1 MERSITMTLRS
12 KVFLYLLLISVIGI
26 MLTSFPML
34 FGFEQQFN
42 AYLNEDRLT
51 NHDLITEEIYQT
63 YERKNALVSTHL
75 ESMMRQQAQSDDV
88 FYELYDADGNR
99 VLTTLRMVNRM
110 RGMPMHDQM
119 MGEVELN
126 ETTIP
131 LEEND
136 TTIGTLIAYSPNQLV
151 GADFS
156 FFRQIRQ
163 NIMVAV
169 VITIV
174 LALFFSA
181 LFSKRLTKS
190 FKVVSLAI
198 RDLKARKLKEP
209 VDVHALSG
217 EMKDI
222 GEAVNDLALTLN
234 KQERLRKQFTADF
247 AHELRTPLATL
258 RSQLEAYLD
267 GVFEPTTD
275 RLEKSHEEL
284 MRLVRLVNE
293 LESLI
298 AAENPEIKL
307 NRSSVSAKALLTF
320 MYEQFK
326 TSFNDKGV
334 TMTLQVPDDDVLIT
348 IDRDRIIQVL
358 TNVINNALQYT
369 NQGHNVTLTLKQ
381 LPAGIYYIIEDEG
394 QGIKEEDL
402 AHLFE
407 RFYRGDKSRDRKT
420 GGIGIGLSIVKA
432 LVDAHGGDVSIESER
447 EKGTKV
453 TIYLPKA

>member
-1 MERSITMTLRS
+1 MTLRS

-26 MLTSFPML
+26 ILTSFPML

-42 AYLNEDRLT
+42 AYLKEARLA
-51 NHDLITEEIYQT
+51 NHELITEEIYQT
-63 YERKNALVSTHL
+63 YEREDVLVSTHL

-88 FYELYDADGNR
+88 YYELYDAEGNR

-131 LEEND
+131 LTESD
-136 TTIGTLIAYSPNQLV
+136 TTIGTLIAYSPNQLI

-163 NIMVAV
+163 NIMLAV

-190 FKVVSLAI
+190 FKVVSEAI
-198 RDLKARKLKEP
+198 RDLKARKLTAP
-209 VDVHALSG
+209 VDIDTLSG
-217 EMKDI
+217 EMKEI
-222 GEAVNDLALTLN
+222 GEAVNDLALTLD

-267 GVFEPTTD
+267 GVFDPTTD

-307 NRSSVSAKALLTF
+307 NKAPVSAKELLTF

-334 TMTLQVPDDDVLIT
+334 TMTLNLPGDDRTIT
-348 IDRDRIIQVL
+348 VDRDRVVQVL

-369 NQGHNVTLTLKQ
+369 DKGNNVHLSLKEH
-381 LPAGIYYIIEDEG
+381 PSGIAYVIEDEG
-394 QGIKEEDL
+394 QGINKEDL

-432 LVDAHGGDVSIESER
+432 LVDAHGGEVSIESER
-447 EKGTKV
+447 GKGTKV
-453 TIYLPKA
+453 MVYLPNN

>member
-1 MERSITMTLRS
+1 MTLRS

-42 AYLNEDRLT
+42 AYLNDARLA
-51 NHDLITEEIYQT
+51 NHELITEEIYQT
-63 YERKNALVSTHL
+63 YDRDNTLVSTHL

-88 FYELYDADGNR
+88 FYELYDANGNQ

-110 RGMPMHDQM
+110 RGMPMHNQM
-119 MGEVELN
+119 MGDVDLT

-131 LEEND
+131 LVENE

-163 NIMVAV
+163 NIMLAV

-190 FKVVSLAI
+190 FKVVSGAI
-198 RDLKARKLKEP
+198 RDLKARKLTAP
-209 VDVHALSG
+209 VDVNALSG

-222 GEAVNDLALTLN
+222 GAAVNDLALTLD

-267 GVFEPTTD
+267 GVFDPTTD

-320 MYEQFK
+320 MAEQFN

-334 TMTLQVPDDDVLIT
+334 ALTVNVPAEDAYIT
-348 IDRDRIIQVL
+348 VDRDRMVQVL

-369 NQGHNVTLTLKQ
+369 DQGNTVTLTLNY
-381 LPAGIYYIIEDEG
+381 LPSGIQYIIEDEG
-394 QGIKEEDL
+394 QGIKEDDL

-432 LVDAHGGDVSIESER
+432 LVDAHGGDVSIESELG
-447 EKGTKV
+447 KGTTV
-453 TIYLPKA
+453 TVYLPNKS

>member
-1 MERSITMTLRS
+1 MTLRF

-26 MLTSFPML
+26 VLTSFPML

-42 AYLNEDRLT
+42 AYLNDVRLAS
-51 NHDLITEEIYQT
+51 HDLITEEIYQT
-63 YERKNALVSTHL
+63 YERDDALVSTHL

-88 FYELYDADGNR
+88 FYELYDAEGNQ

-110 RGMPMHDQM
+110 RGMPMHERM
-119 MGEVELN
+119 MGEIELN

-131 LEEND
+131 LTQND
-136 TTIGTLIAYSPNQLV
+136 TTIGTLVAYSPNQLI

-156 FFRQIRQ
+156 FFRRIRQ

-198 RDLKARKLKEP
+198 RDLKARKLREP

-217 EMKDI
+217 EMKNI
-222 GEAVNDLALTLN
+222 GEAVNDLAVTLN

-293 LESLI
+293 LEGLI

-369 NQGHNVTLTLKQ
+369 DQGHNVTLTLKQ

-453 TIYLPKA
+453 TIFLPKA

>member
-1 MERSITMTLRS
+1 MTLRS

-26 MLTSFPML
+26 VLTSFPML
-34 FGFEQQFN
+34 FGFEQQFSD
-42 AYLNEDRLT
+42 YLDEARLQ

-63 YERKNALVSTHL
+63 YERDESLVSTHL

-88 FYELYDADGNR
+88 FYELYDANGNR

-110 RGMPMHDQM
+110 GSMHMHGHM
-119 MGEVELN
+119 MEEVDLN

-131 LEEND
+131 LSKNN

-156 FFRQIRQ
+156 FFSQIRR
-163 NIMVAV
+163 NIMLAV

-198 RDLKARKLKEP
+198 RDLKARNLKAP
-209 VDVHALSG
+209 VDVQTLSG

-222 GEAVNDLALTLN
+222 GEAVNDLALTLD

-307 NRSSVSAKALLTF
+307 NKKTISANQLLSF
-320 MYEQFK
+320 MYEQFSS
-326 TSFNDKGV
+326 SFHDKGV
-334 TMTLQVPDDDVLIT
+334 QLSLDVPNQPISVT
-348 IDRDRIIQVL
+348 VDRDKMIQVL

-369 NQGHNVTLTLKQ
+369 DKGKRVKLSLSESSKTVTFTIQ
-381 LPAGIYYIIEDEG
+381 DEG
-394 QGIKEEDL
+394 KGISEDDL

-432 LVDAHGGDVSIESER
+432 LVDAH
-447 EKGTKV
+447 KGRVEVKSKSNQGT
-453 TIYLPKA
+453 TFHIHLPKQ

>member
-1 MERSITMTLRS
+1 MTLRS
-12 KVFLYLLLISVIGI
+12 KVFFYLLLISVIGI
-26 MLTSFPML
+26 LLTSFPML

-42 AYLNEDRLT
+42 AYLNDARLA
-51 NHDLITEEIYQT
+51 NHELITEEIYQT
-63 YERKNALVSTHL
+63 YDRDNTLVSTHL

-88 FYELYDADGNR
+88 FYELYDANGNQ

-110 RGMPMHDQM
+110 RGMPMHNQM
-119 MGEVELN
+119 MGDVDLT

-131 LEEND
+131 LVENE

-163 NIMVAV
+163 NIMLAV

-190 FKVVSLAI
+190 FKVVSGAI
-198 RDLKARKLKEP
+198 RDLKARKLTAP
-209 VDVHALSG
+209 VDVNALSG

-222 GEAVNDLALTLN
+222 GVAVNDLALTLD

-267 GVFEPTTD
+267 GVFDPTTD

-320 MYEQFK
+320 MAEQFN

-334 TMTLQVPDDDVLIT
+334 ALTVNVPAEDAFIT
-348 IDRDRIIQVL
+348 VDRDRMVQVL

-369 NQGHNVTLTLKQ
+369 ETGNTVTLTLNY
-381 LPAGIYYIIEDEG
+381 LPSGIQYIIEDEG
-394 QGIKEEDL
+394 QGIKEDDL

-432 LVDAHGGDVSIESER
+432 LVDAHGGDVSIESELG
-447 EKGTKV
+447 KGTTV
-453 TIYLPKA
+453 TVYLPNKS

>member
-1 MERSITMTLRS
+1 MTLRS

-26 MLTSFPML
+26 VLTSFPML

-42 AYLNEDRLT
+42 AYLNDTRLAS
-51 NHDLITEEIYQT
+51 HDLITEEIYQT
-63 YERKNALVSTHL
+63 YERDNTLVSTHL

-88 FYELYDADGNR
+88 FYELYDAEGDQ

-110 RGMPMHDQM
+110 RGMPMHERM

-131 LEEND
+131 LTRND
-136 TTIGTLIAYSPNQLV
+136 TTIGTLIAYSPNQLI

-156 FFRQIRQ
+156 FFRRIRQ

-198 RDLKARKLKEP
+198 RDLKARKLREP

-334 TMTLQVPDDDVLIT
+334 MMTLQVPDDDVLIT

-369 NQGHNVTLTLKQ
+369 DQGHNVTLTLKQ
-381 LPAGIYYIIEDEG
+381 LPSGIHYIIEDEG
-394 QGIKEEDL
+394 EGINKDDL

-453 TIYLPKA
+453 TIFLPKA

>member
-1 MERSITMTLRS
+1 MTLRS
-12 KVFLYLLLISVIGI
+12 KVFFYLLLISVIGI
-26 MLTSFPML
+26 VLTSFPML

-42 AYLNEDRLT
+42 AYLNDVRLAS
-51 NHDLITEEIYQT
+51 HDLITEEIYQT
-63 YERKNALVSTHL
+63 YERDNTLVSTHL

-88 FYELYDADGNR
+88 FYELYDAEGDQ

-110 RGMPMHDQM
+110 RGMPMHERM

-131 LEEND
+131 LTQND
-136 TTIGTLIAYSPNQLV
+136 TTIGTLIAYSPNQLI

-156 FFRQIRQ
+156 FFSQIRR
-163 NIMVAV
+163 NIMIAV

-334 TMTLQVPDDDVLIT
+334 MMTLQVPDNDVLIT

-369 NQGHNVTLTLKQ
+369 DQGHNVTLTLKQ

-453 TIYLPKA
+453 TIFLPKA

>member
-1 MERSITMTLRS
+1 MTLRS
-12 KVFLYLLLISVIGI
+12 KVFFYLLLISVIGI
-26 MLTSFPML
+26 VLTSFPML
-34 FGFEQQFN
+34 FGFEQQFSD
-42 AYLNEDRLT
+42 YLDEARLQ
-51 NHDLITEEIYQT
+51 NHDLIIEEIYQT
-63 YERKNALVSTHL
+63 YERDESLVSTHL

-88 FYELYDADGNR
+88 FYELYDANGNR

-110 RGMPMHDQM
+110 GSMHMHNHM
-119 MGEVELN
+119 MEEVELN

-131 LEEND
+131 LSKNN

-156 FFRQIRQ
+156 FFSQIRR
-163 NIMVAV
+163 NIMLAV

-190 FKVVSLAI
+190 FKVVSEAI
-198 RDLKARKLKEP
+198 RDLKARKLKAP
-209 VDVHALSG
+209 VDVQTLSG

-222 GEAVNDLALTLN
+222 GEAVNDLALTLD

-307 NRSSVSAKALLTF
+307 NKKTINANQLLSF
-320 MYEQFK
+320 MYEQFSS
-326 TSFNDKGV
+326 SFHDKSIQLSLEVPNQPISV
-334 TMTLQVPDDDVLIT
+334 TV
-348 IDRDRIIQVL
+348 DRDKLIQVL

-369 NQGHNVTLTLKQ
+369 DKEKSVKLSLSESSKTVTFTVQ
-381 LPAGIYYIIEDEG
+381 DEG
-394 QGIKEEDL
+394 KGISEDDL

-432 LVDAHGGDVSIESER
+432 LVDAH
-447 EKGTKV
+447 KGRVEVKSKPNQGT
-453 TIYLPKA
+453 TFHIHLPKQ

>member
-1 MERSITMTLRS
+1 MTLRF

-26 MLTSFPML
+26 VLTSFPML

-42 AYLNEDRLT
+42 AYLNEDRLAS
-51 NHDLITEEIYQT
+51 HDLITEEIYQT
-63 YERKNALVSTHL
+63 YERDDVIVSTHL

-88 FYELYDADGNR
+88 FYELYDAEGDQ

-110 RGMPMHDQM
+110 RGMPMHERM

-131 LEEND
+131 LTQND
-136 TTIGTLIAYSPNQLV
+136 TTIGTLIAYSPNQLI

-156 FFRQIRQ
+156 FFRRIRQ
-163 NIMVAV
+163 NIMIAV

-198 RDLKARKLKEP
+198 RDLKARKLREP

-222 GEAVNDLALTLN
+222 GGAVNDLALTLN

-369 NQGHNVTLTLKQ
+369 DQGHNVTLTLKQ

-453 TIYLPKA
+453 TIFLPKA

>member
-1 MERSITMTLRS
+1 MTLRS

-26 MLTSFPML
+26 VLTSFPML
-34 FGFEQQFN
+34 FGFEQQFSD
-42 AYLNEDRLT
+42 YLDEARLQ
-51 NHDLITEEIYQT
+51 NHDLIIEEIYQT
-63 YERKNALVSTHL
+63 YERDESLVSTHL

-88 FYELYDADGNR
+88 FYELYDANGNR

-110 RGMPMHDQM
+110 GSMHMHNHM
-119 MGEVELN
+119 MEEVELN

-131 LEEND
+131 LSKNN

-156 FFRQIRQ
+156 FFSQIRR
-163 NIMVAV
+163 NIMLAV

-190 FKVVSLAI
+190 FKVVSEAI
-198 RDLKARKLKEP
+198 RDLKARKLKAP
-209 VDVHALSG
+209 VDVQTLSG

-222 GEAVNDLALTLN
+222 GEAVNDLALTLD

-307 NRSSVSAKALLTF
+307 NKKTINANQLLSF
-320 MYEQFK
+320 MYEQFSS
-326 TSFNDKGV
+326 SFHDKSIQLSLEVPNQPISV
-334 TMTLQVPDDDVLIT
+334 TV
-348 IDRDRIIQVL
+348 DRDKLIQVL

-369 NQGHNVTLTLKQ
+369 DKEKSVKLSLSESSKTVTFTVQ
-381 LPAGIYYIIEDEG
+381 DEG
-394 QGIKEEDL
+394 KGISEDDL

-432 LVDAHGGDVSIESER
+432 LVDAH
-447 EKGTKV
+447 KGRVEVKSKPNQGT
-453 TIYLPKA
+453 TFHIHLPKQ

>member
-1 MERSITMTLRS
+1 MTLRS
-12 KVFLYLLLISVIGI
+12 KIFLYLLLISVIGI
-26 MLTSFPML
+26 VLTSFPML
-34 FGFEQQFN
+34 FGFEQQFS
-42 AYLNEDRLT
+42 AYLNDARLA
-51 NHDLITEEIYQT
+51 NHELITEEIYQT
-63 YERKNALVSTHL
+63 YERENVLVSTQL

-88 FYELYDADGNR
+88 YYELYDADGNR
-99 VLTTLRMVNRM
+99 VLTTLRMGNHM
-110 RGMPMHDQM
+110 RGMPMHDRM
-119 MGEVELN
+119 MGDVELS

-131 LEEND
+131 LEAND
-136 TTIGTLIAYSPNQLV
+136 ITIGTLMAYSPNQLV

-163 NIMVAV
+163 NIMLAV

-190 FKVVSLAI
+190 FKVVSKAI
-198 RDLKARKLKEP
+198 RDLKARTLTAP
-209 VDVHALSG
+209 VDIDTLSG
-217 EMKDI
+217 EMKEI

-267 GVFEPTTD
+267 GVFDPTTD
-275 RLEKSHEEL
+275 RLEKSHAEL

-307 NRSSVSAKALLTF
+307 NKAPISAKELLTF

-334 TMTLQVPDDDVLIT
+334 TMILHLPGDDPTIT
-348 IDRDRIIQVL
+348 VDRDRVVQVL

-369 NQGHNVTLTLKQ
+369 DKGNNVHLSLKEY
-381 LPAGIYYIIEDEG
+381 PSGIAYVIEDEG
-394 QGIKEEDL
+394 EGINKEDL

-432 LVDAHGGDVSIESER
+432 LVDAHGGEVSIESELG
-447 EKGTKV
+447 KGTKV
-453 TIYLPKA
+453 TIYLPNA